1 VTKAKESKRA
11 SKQAEA
17 AGDKAEAFR
26 QFSNSMTRKAEEKS
40 AREKFNDLHKLR
52 PDWTSES
59 Q

>member
-1 VTKAKESKRA
+1 
-11 SKQAEA
+11 
-17 AGDKAEAFR
+17 
-26 QFSNSMTRKAEEKS
+26 MTRKAEEKS